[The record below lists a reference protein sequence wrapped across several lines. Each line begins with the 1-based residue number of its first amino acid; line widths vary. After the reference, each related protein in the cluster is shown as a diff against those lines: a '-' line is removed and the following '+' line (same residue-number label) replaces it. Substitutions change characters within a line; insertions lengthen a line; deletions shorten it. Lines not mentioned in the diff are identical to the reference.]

1 MQFPALCQTVARSA
15 AFAAAAVGALS
26 SAQAQRNPPS
36 EPLIRVEAGV
46 HTAAI
51 KGIGF
56 DSACGLMVTG
66 SDDKTARIW
75 SLGTDGGAPTLLRTL
90 RPPIDDGD
98 VGKIYTVALSPDGA
112 VAAVAGWS
120 RHLTHYVMI
129 FDAAR
134 GTLIA
139 ELGPL
144 QNVINRVAFS
154 RDGRYLAAG
163 LAGGKGV
170 HAWER
175 QGAADWRE
183 VLKDEDFNG
192 RDSYGLAF
200 GPDGR
205 LFAVGD
211 DGTLRRYSRNFK
223 RDAKITTK
231 GGKEPY
237 SVAVHPGGK
246 IVAVGHDDAMS
257 VELYDA
263 ETLALVHTADTGNAD
278 KTKNIS
284 SVAWS
289 SDGKRLWA
297 GGTLSIES
305 KRQMRAWDADG
316 RGSGTNY
323 ASDSENTIREIMS
336 CKDWLGYVASDPGFG
351 RLDRSG
357 QRVNWVGSVQ
367 VDMRRKIGDAFTVSQ
382 NGRQVRFGL
391 EYSGDRPVVFDLE
404 TGTLIDAPEPRV
416 GFAAPVVAGLDVK
429 DWKDSRAPLFR
440 GQPLKL
446 KQYEDSRSLAIA
458 PDMRGF
464 VLGTSW
470 TLRSYDAQGKEL
482 WAKSTTAG
490 VWGVTITPDKRLVV
504 AALGDGT
511 LRWFRASDGREL
523 LTLFVHAL
531 DRRWVAWTP
540 KGYYM
545 ASDKGDELIGWHQNR
560 GWGKLADFAF
570 AHERRDQYRRPD
582 IVKKVI
588 ELADEDQGIEAAG
601 KRK

>member
-1 MQFPALCQTVARSA
+1 MGCLAFFRSTAL
-15 AFAAAAVGALS
+15 FAAVLSVGGLIAG
-26 SAQAQRNPPS
+26 AEAQRNPPS
-36 EPLIRVEAGV
+36 EPMIRIEAGV
-46 HTAAI
+46 HTAAV
-51 KGIGF
+51 KGI
-56 DSACGLMVTG
+56 DADRACGTMITG

-75 SLGTDGGAPTLLRTL
+75 SVPQDGGAPTLLRTL
-90 RPPIDDGD
+90 RPPLDDGD
-98 VGKIYTVALSPDGA
+98 VGKIYTVAMTPDGA
-112 VAAVAGWS
+112 LAAVGGWS

-129 FDAAR
+129 FDVAR

-144 QNVINRVAFS
+144 DNVVNRVAFS

-163 LAGGKGV
+163 LAGGKGI

-175 QGAADWRE
+175 QGAADWRK
-183 VLKDEDFNG
+183 VLTDDDFNG
-192 RDSYGLAF
+192 RDSYGITF

-211 DGTLRRYSRNFK
+211 DGTLRRYSRSFK
-223 RDAKITTK
+223 RDLKITTK

-246 IVAVGHDDAMS
+246 IVAIGHDDTMS

-263 ETLALVHTADTGNAD
+263 ETLALVHAPDTGNAD

-297 GGTLSIES
+297 GGTLSIDS
-305 KRQMRAWDADG
+305 KRQMRAWDEEG
-316 RGSGTNY
+316 RGTGTNY
-323 ASDSENTIREIMS
+323 PTGSENTIREIMS
-336 CKDWLGYVASDPGFG
+336 CKEWLGYVTSDPGFG
-351 RLDRSG
+351 RLDRGG
-357 QRVNWVGSVQ
+357 QPINWVGAVQ

-391 EYSGDRPVVFDLE
+391 EYSGDKPAVFDIDA
-404 TGTLIDAPEPRV
+404 GTLSDAPEPRA
-416 GFAAPVVAGLDVK
+416 GFLPPRVDGLDVR
-429 DWKDSRAPLFR
+429 DWKDSRTPLFR

-458 PDMRGF
+458 PDARSF

-470 TLRSYDAQGKEL
+470 VLRSYDAQGKEQ
-482 WAKSTTAG
+482 WAKPTTAV
-490 VWGVTITPDKRLVV
+490 VWGVNITGDKRFVV
-504 AALGDGT
+504 AAQGDGT
-511 LRWFRASDGREL
+511 LRWFRANDGREL

-545 ASDKGDELIGWHQNR
+545 ASDKGDDLIGWHQNR
-560 GWGKLADFAF
+560 GWGKPAEFTF

-582 IVKKVI
+582 IVKRVI
-588 ELADEDQGIEAAG
+588 ELADEEQAIGAAA